1 MMPANRYLMRD
12 LNGRKIEQIM
22 NYNVAKRRSQSRSV
36 LEISLF
42 FAALAAYLGTL
53 AITA

>member
-1 MMPANRYLMRD
+1 MPANRYLMRD
-12 LNGRKIEQIM
+12 FNGHKIDQIM
-22 NYNVAKRRSQSRSV
+22 DFDVAKRRNRSRSV
-36 LEISLF
+36 LEISIF